1 MLTGDSLDAQLLAAL
16 QATPGTASDASAA
29 READASRERIN
40 QAVRASLALFSQ
52 GPTADP
58 CEPRPPPSPD
68 DKKS

>member
-1 MLTGDSLDAQLLAAL
+1 MDSEPGGPRAA
-16 QATPGTASDASAA
+16 AP
-29 READASRERIN
+29 RP

-52 GPTADP
+52 GPAADP